1 MHDHAHHGHG
11 DRHRDYGSSSGIAD
25 RDQNQAANRR
35 RLTIVL
41 FLAAGFS
48 VTEITGGVLTG
59 SLALMADAFHLV
71 SDVAALGLSL
81 FAAWMSQRPAS
92 ARRTYGHS
100 RAEILAALANGVG
113 LAVIAIV
120 IMIGAIERF
129 GNPAEINGL
138 GVVAFA
144 CVALLY
150 EGISLWLL
158 NAGRA
163 HNLNVQGAWLHI
175 LSDAFGS
182 LGAIASGLAIWAYGW
197 YWADSAA
204 SLLISGLVLHS
215 AWRLIRDA
223 VDVLME
229 TAPAHLE
236 VDQIRAGLA
245 DLPSVGS
252 VHDLHV
258 WTIGSGEVSLSC
270 HLVTESRSEIDVQK
284 LLNLAKDLLRDRF
297 EILHTTVQVERPS
310 PGAADGVVAGL
321 DCEGACEAAE

>member
-1 MHDHAHHGHG
+1 
-11 DRHRDYGSSSGIAD
+11 
-25 RDQNQAANRR
+25 
-35 RLTIVL
+35 
-41 FLAAGFS
+41 
-48 VTEITGGVLTG
+48 
-59 SLALMADAFHLV
+59 
-71 SDVAALGLSL
+71 
-81 FAAWMSQRPAS
+81 MSQRPAS

-129 GNPAEINGL
+129 GSPAEINGL

-144 CVALLY
+144 CGALLY
-150 EGISLWLL
+150 ELISLWLL

-163 HNLNVQGAWLHI
+163 HNLNVRGAWLHI
-175 LSDAFGS
+175 MSDAFGS

-204 SLLISGLVLHS
+204 SLLISALVLHS

-236 VDQIRAGLA
+236 VDQIRADLAGL
-245 DLPSVGS
+245 PTVGS

-270 HLVTESRSEIDVQK
+270 HLVTDSRTEVDDHK
-284 LLNLAKDLLRDRF
+284 LLNLARDLLRDRF

-310 PGAADGVVAGL
+310 PEAGDGADAGL
-321 DCEGACEAAE
+321 DCEGACDAAEDPA